1 MSLSY
6 LKVMPVLMYN
16 LGGEMVYILSSR
28 LKAQKI
34 DADKS
39 IKVIR
44 EVVSALF
51 HNRLMQEF
59 KKPNIVAKHERV
71 RQTFECIVH
80 SSIMKLNASSMS
92 KLFEL
97 MLMIFKFQIVRTR
110 YPEEI
115 YKLTLNHLESIR
127 EILITLDMK
136 GNKNIIETVDN
147 VIKDFKS
154 EYGRLLTYDF
164 IILKS
169 TLLRF
174 LQGKNI
180 KVSIFLEQK
189 LQGHNGVLYLPM
201 DEKAPPLV
209 GKPGVITVYN
219 NGNGNEEKTMF
230 HELKLSNL
238 FIENTF
244 KGRMSN
250 FETQLGLNIF
260 DEKRNVKY
268 KGKIT
273 PDDNSSPP
281 APVANQTITNA
292 TTTLSTQSTVD
303 QEIEKEK
310 EKKETVVKK
319 EKIQEGYTRS
329 LQRLD
334 EFKELSR
341 LLTISSKE
349 NVETFQLDLFG
360 STIKTIGGENNNQE
374 YGDDYIDIA
383 IEDSQIKQK
392 YENTFND
399 IKTEM
404 KNKDNN
410 EENND
415 EDGDDLLA
423 LMDMAASR
431 DK

>member
-1 MSLSY
+1 
-6 LKVMPVLMYN
+6 MYN

-97 MLMIFKFQIVRTR
+97 MLMTFKFQIVRTR

>member
-1 MSLSY
+1 
-6 LKVMPVLMYN
+6 MYN

-303 QEIEKEK
+303 QEIKKEK

>member
-1 MSLSY
+1 
-6 LKVMPVLMYN
+6 MYN

-97 MLMIFKFQIVRTR
+97 MLMTFKFQIVRTR

-303 QEIEKEK
+303 QEIKKEK

>member
-97 MLMIFKFQIVRTR
+97 MLMTFKFQIVRTR

-154 EYGRLLTYDF
+154 EYGKLLTYDF

-180 KVSIFLEQK
+180 KVSIFLEQN
-189 LQGHNGVLYLPM
+189 LQGHKGVLYLPM

-260 DEKRNVKY
+260 DEKKNVKY

-273 PDDNSSPP
+273 PDDDSNPP

-292 TTTLSTQSTVD
+292 TTTLSTQSTVNK
-303 QEIEKEK
+303 EIKK

-319 EKIQEGYTRS
+319 EKIKEGYTKS

-360 STIKTIGGENNNQE
+360 STIKNIGGENNNQE
-374 YGDDYIDIA
+374 YDDDYIDIT

-423 LMDMAASR
+423 LMDMAASK

>member
-1 MSLSY
+1 
-6 LKVMPVLMYN
+6 MYN

-97 MLMIFKFQIVRTR
+97 MLMTFKFQIVRTR

-303 QEIEKEK
+303 QEIKKEK

-374 YGDDYIDIA
+374 YGDDYIDIV

>member
-1 MSLSY
+1 
-6 LKVMPVLMYN
+6 MYN
-16 LGGEMVYILSSR
+16 LGGEMVYILCSR

-34 DADKS
+34 DLDKS
-39 IKVIR
+39 VKVIR
-44 EVVSALF
+44 EVVTALF
-51 HNRLMQEF
+51 NNRLMQEI
-59 KKPNIVAKHERV
+59 KKPNPVAKHESV

-80 SSIMKLNASSMS
+80 SSIMKLNQSSMS

-97 MLMIFKFQIVRTR
+97 MLMTFKFQIVRTR

-115 YKLTLNHLESIR
+115 YKITLNHLESMK

-136 GNKNIIETVDN
+136 GNKTIIETLDN
-147 VIKDFKS
+147 VIRDFKS
-154 EYGRLLTYDF
+154 EYGRLLSYDF
-164 IILKS
+164 IMLKS

-180 KVSIFLEQK
+180 KVSIFLDNN
-189 LQGHNGVLYLPM
+189 LQGSNRVLYLPM
-201 DEKAPPLV
+201 EEKAPPLV
-209 GKPGVITVYN
+209 GKPGVITVYS

-238 FIENTF
+238 FIDNIF

-250 FETQLGLNIF
+250 FETQLGLNMF
-260 DEKRNVKY
+260 DEKKNVKF
-268 KGKIT
+268 KGKIKPENDTNSPT
-273 PDDNSSPP
+273 PT
-281 APVANQTITNA
+281 ANQTTNA
-292 TTTLSTQSTVD
+292 TTTLTKQSRVG
-303 QEIEKEK
+303 QEM
-310 EKKETVVKK
+310 EKKDTVVKK
-319 EKIQEGYTRS
+319 EEIKEGNTKP
-329 LQRLD
+329 LKRLD

-349 NVETFQLDLFG
+349 NVDTFQLDLFG
-360 STIKTIGGENNNQE
+360 STIKNIKGDGDNQE
-374 YGDDYIDIA
+374 YDDDYIDIA

-392 YENTFND
+392 YEETFND
-399 IKTEM
+399 IKTDM

-415 EDGDDLLA
+415 EDEDDLLA

>member
-1 MSLSY
+1 
-6 LKVMPVLMYN
+6 MYN
-16 LGGEMVYILSSR
+16 LGGEMVYILCSR

-39 IKVIR
+39 VKVIR

-97 MLMIFKFQIVRTR
+97 MLMTFKFQIVRTR

-115 YKLTLNHLESIR
+115 YKLTLNHLESMR
-127 EILITLDMK
+127 EILVTLDMK
-136 GNKNIIETVDN
+136 GNKNIIEIVDN

-219 NGNGNEEKTMF
+219 NANGNEEKTMF

-260 DEKRNVKY
+260 DEKKNVKY

-273 PDDNSSPP
+273 AENDSDPP

-292 TTTLSTQSTVD
+292 TTTLSTKSTVG
-303 QEIEKEK
+303 QEIKKEKEKEKEK
-310 EKKETVVKK
+310 EKKETVAKK
-319 EKIQEGYTRS
+319 EEIKEGYTRS

-349 NVETFQLDLFG
+349 NVETFQLDLFA
-360 STIKTIGGENNNQE
+360 STIKNIGGENNNQE
-374 YGDDYIDIA
+374 HDDDYIDIT

>member
-97 MLMIFKFQIVRTR
+97 MLMTFKFQIVRTR

-154 EYGRLLTYDF
+154 EYGKLLTYDF

-268 KGKIT
+268 K
-273 PDDNSSPP
+273 
-281 APVANQTITNA
+281 
-292 TTTLSTQSTVD
+292 
-303 QEIEKEK
+303 
-310 EKKETVVKK
+310 VK
-319 EKIQEGYTRS
+319 
-329 LQRLD
+329 
-334 EFKELSR
+334 
-341 LLTISSKE
+341 
-349 NVETFQLDLFG
+349 
-360 STIKTIGGENNNQE
+360 
-374 YGDDYIDIA
+374 
-383 IEDSQIKQK
+383 
-392 YENTFND
+392 
-399 IKTEM
+399 
-404 KNKDNN
+404 
-410 EENND
+410 
-415 EDGDDLLA
+415 
-423 LMDMAASR
+423 
-431 DK
+431 